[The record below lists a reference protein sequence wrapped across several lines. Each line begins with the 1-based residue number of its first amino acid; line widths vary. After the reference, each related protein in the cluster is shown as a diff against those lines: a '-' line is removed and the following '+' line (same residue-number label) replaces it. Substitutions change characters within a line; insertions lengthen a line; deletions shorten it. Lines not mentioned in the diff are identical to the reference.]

1 MPNCPTRPGPEMAG
15 TLFVASGA
23 SNKPMEDIAKAT
35 TGPKWFQIYMLR
47 DMEINR
53 WLVQRAKAAGFS
65 AIVLTADALGPGQ
78 SDEYISLG
86 RPRDPSI
93 TPGNHDPR
101 YGGKGNFGDMKRD
114 LSFADI

>member
-35 TGPKWFQIYMLR
+35 TGPKWFQIYMNR

-53 WLVQRAKAAGFS
+53 WLVQRAKAAGYS
-65 AIVLTADALGPGQ
+65 AIVLTADALGPNQ
-78 SDEYISLG
+78 SDEYTRLG
-86 RPRDPSI
+86 SFRAPNLR
-93 TPGNHDPR
+93 PGNHDPAL
-101 YGGKGNFGDMKRD
+101 GGRRN
-114 LSFADI
+114 